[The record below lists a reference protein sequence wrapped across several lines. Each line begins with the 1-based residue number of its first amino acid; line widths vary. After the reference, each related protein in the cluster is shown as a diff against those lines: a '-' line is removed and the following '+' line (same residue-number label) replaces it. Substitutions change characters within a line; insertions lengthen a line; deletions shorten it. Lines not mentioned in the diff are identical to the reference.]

1 MARPREFDRDEAL
14 EQAID
19 AFSEHGYSGTSTDVL
34 LTAMNL
40 SRQSL
45 YNAFGDKRSL
55 YLEALRTYIAESVAE
70 HLQILNRSTSARKG
84 IEQLLNDFVSRPA
97 RACLGT
103 HAVCEFG
110 RSDPEITALADTA
123 AHTLRTALERCIA
136 KAKADGQIAADI
148 DERAAAHF
156 IGATLSGIRIAARG
170 GAPKEVLRDI
180 AQMALRSL
188 G

>member
-1 MARPREFDRDEAL
+1 M
-14 EQAID
+14 
-19 AFSEHGYSGTSTDVL
+19 
-34 LTAMNL
+34 
-40 SRQSL
+40 
-45 YNAFGDKRSL
+45 
-55 YLEALRTYIAESVAE
+55 YLEALRTYIAQSVSE
-70 HLQILNRSTSARKG
+70 HLRILNRSASARKG
-84 IEQLLNDFVSRPA
+84 IEQLLADFVDRPL

-110 RSDPEITALADTA
+110 RTDPEITALTDTA

-136 KAKADGQIAADI
+136 KAKADGEIAADV

-156 IGATLSGIRIAARG
+156 LGATLSGIKLAARG
-170 GAPKEVLRDI
+170 GATKDVLRDI

>member
-1 MARPREFDRDEAL
+1 MARPREFDREEAI
-14 EQAID
+14 ERAIEP
-19 AFSEHGYSGTSTDVL
+19 FSERGYAGTSTEDL
-34 LTAMNL
+34 LKAMNL

-45 YNAFGDKRSL
+45 YNAFGDKRGL
-55 YLEALRTYIAESVAE
+55 YLEALRTYVAISLSE

-84 IEQLLNDFVSRPA
+84 IEELLRDCADSPA
-97 RACLGT
+97 RACFVM

-110 RSDPEITALADTA
+110 RSDPDITALADTS

-136 KAKADGQIAADI
+136 KAKTGGEVAADI

-156 IGATLSGIRIAARG
+156 FGATLSGIRVAARA
-170 GAPKEVLRDI
+170 GAPGDVLRDI
-180 AQMALRSL
+180 TQMALRSL

>member
-19 AFSEHGYSGTSTDVL
+19 AFSEHGYAGTSTDDL
-34 LTAMNL
+34 LRAMDL

-55 YLEALRTYIAESVAE
+55 YLEALRTYVAASVSE
-70 HLQILNRSTSARKG
+70 HLQALNRSASARKG
-84 IEQLLNDFVSRPA
+84 IEQLFADFVDRPV
-97 RACLGT
+97 RTCLGT

-123 AHTLRTALERCIA
+123 AHTLRTALERCLA
-136 KAKADGQIAADI
+136 KAKADGEVAADI

-156 IGATLSGIRIAARG
+156 IGAALSGIKVAARA
-170 GAPKEVLRDI
+170 GATKDVLRDI
-180 AQMALRSL
+180 ARMALRSL